1 MGRIK
6 KIVGVNA
13 LSIRD
18 ELEFTT
24 KKMNFIQGENGTGKS
39 SVLEIIQ
46 KGFTGKSKRKEFVN
60 KDSDEAIIE
69 IELDSGINIKRNI
82 KKDGKERL
90 TVEQNGEKVNAP
102 ATFLKK
108 LLGNSEYNFSP
119 TDFIQEDP
127 KKRKEMLLKVLDV
140 DFKPEDV
147 DKEFGEKVKYEIN
160 INRHPLEFL
169 KDIEKYFYD
178 LRKDANTE
186 VRNTKTE
193 LEGLQQ
199 SLPENYDKDKWE
211 NFSIKE
217 LYEKI
222 ESAKTHNEKVA
233 EAKRFIENVDKD
245 IADRK
250 EKVENYLI
258 AQEDKTKVEIQDL
271 ENQIKAL
278 QRRIE
283 DKKENL
289 KSIKTE
295 KKEQMAEYEKNKLE
309 EKKEAEKIAKQ
320 PILDYIELEKEA
332 EKADEMRSFIKTANY
347 VEQLSSSLEEKE
359 KIAKDYDEKVKRAR
373 EIPGELLAKAKIPIE
388 GLEIHGDDITINGL
402 PIENL
407 NTSQI
412 IRLSVDIAKLLSGE
426 IKVILIDRFESLS
439 DKSKKEFYEAVKDDE
454 FTYFIAEVTDS
465 DTLQIR
471 RSDLK

>member
-258 AQEDKTKVEIQDL
+258 AKK
-271 ENQIKAL
+271 IK
-278 QRRIE
+278 
-283 DKKENL
+283 L
-289 KSIKTE
+289 KLK
-295 KKEQMAEYEKNKLE
+295 Y
-309 EKKEAEKIAKQ
+309 KI
-320 PILDYIELEKEA
+320 
-332 EKADEMRSFIKTANY
+332 
-347 VEQLSSSLEEKE
+347 
-359 KIAKDYDEKVKRAR
+359 
-373 EIPGELLAKAKIPIE
+373 
-388 GLEIHGDDITINGL
+388 
-402 PIENL
+402 
-407 NTSQI
+407 
-412 IRLSVDIAKLLSGE
+412 
-426 IKVILIDRFESLS
+426 
-439 DKSKKEFYEAVKDDE
+439 
-454 FTYFIAEVTDS
+454 
-465 DTLQIR
+465 
-471 RSDLK
+471 